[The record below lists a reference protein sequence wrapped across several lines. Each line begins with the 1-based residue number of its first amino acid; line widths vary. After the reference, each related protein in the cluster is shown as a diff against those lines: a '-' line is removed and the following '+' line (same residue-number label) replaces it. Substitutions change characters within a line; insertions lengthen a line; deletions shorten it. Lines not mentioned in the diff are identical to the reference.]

1 MTVTNATA
9 VARDRSHHVQR
20 QADARP
26 PRTSLRSA
34 VRSGLRGRFGI
45 WPLHELR
52 NKVLDWPGAI
62 RLRAFEDAEVRRL
75 ATATDARI
83 PPATVTTV
91 IPTYR
96 RPEALVAAVRSA
108 LAQDVAEH
116 TVIVV
121 DDGGG
126 LPELPADPRLVAVS
140 LRRNTGSVAVV
151 RNVGVRLARS
161 PHIAFLDDDNTWR
174 PDHLRVC
181 LAALGEGADVVYTAV
196 RRLRPDGTTLDVLST
211 PFDRVT
217 LREDSYVDT
226 NAIALRLDRGV
237 RFSRLPRPRGRYP
250 REDWEL
256 VWRLSRTRRV
266 VHVPEPTVAYAV
278 NPESY
283 YTSWQ
288 AHDTDAGGEPGPA

>member
-1 MTVTNATA
+1 MQ
-9 VARDRSHHVQR
+9 H
-20 QADARP
+20 QADARS
-26 PRTSLRSA
+26 PRASLRAA
-34 VRSGLRGRFGI
+34 VRGGLRARYGI

-52 NKVLDWPGAI
+52 NKALDWPGAI

-75 ATATDARI
+75 AAATDARI

-96 RPEALVAAVRSA
+96 RPEALLAAVRSA

-116 TVIVV
+116 TVVVV

-161 PHIAFLDDDNTWR
+161 PYVAFLDDDNTWR

-181 LAALGEGADVVYTAV
+181 LDALGTGADLVYTAV

-226 NAIALRLDRGV
+226 NAIVLRLDRGV

-256 VWRLSRTRRV
+256 VWRLSRSRRV

-278 NPESY
+278 NPDSY
-283 YTSWQ
+283 YTRWQ
-288 AHDTDAGGEPGPA
+288 AHDTEAGGEPSLA

>member
-1 MTVTNATA
+1 MP
-9 VARDRSHHVQR
+9 R
-20 QADARP
+20 QADARH
-26 PRTSLRSA
+26 PRASLLTA
-34 VRSGLRGRFGI
+34 VRSGLRRRYGI

-52 NKVLDWPGAI
+52 NKALDWPAAI

-75 ATATDARI
+75 SAATDALV
-83 PPATVTTV
+83 PPATVTTI

-121 DDGGG
+121 DDGAG
-126 LPELPADPRLVAVS
+126 LPDLPDDPRLVAVS
-140 LRRNTGSVAVV
+140 LRRNTGSVATV
-151 RNVGVRLARS
+151 RNVGLRLARS
-161 PHIAFLDDDNTWR
+161 PYVAFLDDDNTWR
-174 PDHLRVC
+174 PDHLSVC
-181 LAALGEGADVVYTAV
+181 LAALDRADLVYTAV

-217 LREDSYVDT
+217 LRDDCYVDT
-226 NAIALRLDRGV
+226 NALALRLDDRV

-256 VWRLSRTRRV
+256 VWRLSRSRRV
-266 VHVPEPTVAYAV
+266 AHVPEPTVAYAV

-288 AHDTDAGGEPGPA
+288 PHDTAAGEDPGVT

>member
-1 MTVTNATA
+1 M
-9 VARDRSHHVQR
+9 DI
-20 QADARP
+20 QADAPP
-26 PRTSLRSA
+26 PRSSLRAS
-34 VRSGLRGRFGI
+34 VRRSLRARYGI
-45 WPLHELR
+45 WPLLELR
-52 NKVLDWPGAI
+52 NKALDWPGAI

-75 ATATDARI
+75 AAATDARI

-91 IPTYR
+91 VPTYR

-108 LAQDVAEH
+108 LAQDVPEH

-140 LRRNTGSVAVV
+140 LRRNTGSVAIV

-161 PHIAFLDDDNTWR
+161 PYVAFLDDDNTWR
-174 PDHLRVC
+174 ADHLRVC
-181 LAALGEGADVVYTAV
+181 LEALGTGAEVVYTAV

-211 PFDRVT
+211 PFDRAI

-226 NAIALRLDRGV
+226 NAIVLRLDRGV

-256 VWRLSRTRRV
+256 VWRLSRSRRV

-283 YTSWQ
+283 YTRWQ
-288 AHDTDAGGEPGPA
+288 PHDTAAGEEPSVA

>member
-1 MTVTNATA
+1 MP
-9 VARDRSHHVQR
+9 RQSDDR
-20 QADARP
+20 
-26 PRTSLRSA
+26 PRASLRA
-34 VRSGLRGRFGI
+34 TVRRELRRRYGI
-45 WPLHELR
+45 WPLLEVR
-52 NKVLDWPGAI
+52 NKLLDWPGAV
-62 RLRAFEDAEVRRL
+62 RLRAFENAEVRRL
-75 ATATDARI
+75 SAATDARI

-91 IPTYR
+91 LPTYR
-96 RPEALVAAVRSA
+96 RPEALVAAVSSA

-116 TVIVV
+116 TVVVV

-126 LPELPADPRLVAVS
+126 LPDLPDDPRLVAVS
-140 LRRNTGSVAVV
+140 LRRNTGSVAIV

-161 PHIAFLDDDNTWR
+161 PYVAFLDDDNTWR

-181 LAALGEGADVVYTAV
+181 LAALTDGADLVYTAV

-211 PFDRVT
+211 PFDRTT

-226 NAIALRLDRGV
+226 NAIALRLDRDA
-237 RFSRLPRPRGRYP
+237 RFSRLPRPRGRFP

-256 VWRLSRTRRV
+256 VWRLSRSRRV

-283 YTSWQ
+283 YTRWQ
-288 AHDTDAGGEPGPA
+288 PHDTAAGGEANRP

>member
-1 MTVTNATA
+1 MGRQSDARA
-9 VARDRSHHVQR
+9 PRRSLGSAIRRRLRDRYGV
-20 QADARP
+20 
-26 PRTSLRSA
+26 
-34 VRSGLRGRFGI
+34 

-52 NKVLDWPGAI
+52 NKALEWPGAV
-62 RLRAFEDAEVRRL
+62 RLRAFEGAEVRRL
-75 ATATDARI
+75 AAATHARI

-96 RPEALVAAVRSA
+96 RPQALVAAVRSA

-121 DDGGG
+121 DDGAG

-151 RNVGVRLARS
+151 RNVGLRLACS
-161 PHIAFLDDDNTWR
+161 PYVAFLDDDNTWR
-174 PDHLRVC
+174 PDHLRTA
-181 LAALGEGADVVYTAV
+181 LAALDDGADLIYTAV

-211 PFDRVT
+211 PFDRRT
-217 LREDSYVDT
+217 LREDCYVDT
-226 NAIALRLDRGV
+226 NAIVTRLDRDV
-237 RFSRLPRPRGRYP
+237 RFSRLPRPRGQFP

-256 VWRLSRTRRV
+256 VWRLSRSRRV

-278 NPESY
+278 NPASY
-283 YTSWQ
+283 YTRWQ
-288 AHDTDAGGEPGPA
+288 PDDTAAGEEQSRA

>member
-1 MTVTNATA
+1 MPRQPEDRR
-9 VARDRSHHVQR
+9 AR
-20 QADARP
+20 A
-26 PRTSLRSA
+26 SLRAA
-34 VRSGLRGRFGI
+34 VRARLRARYGI
-45 WPLHELR
+45 WPLHEVR
-52 NKVLDWPGAI
+52 TKAVGWPGSL

-75 ATATDARI
+75 STATDARI

-91 IPTYR
+91 VPTFR
-96 RPEALVAAVRSA
+96 RPEALLAAVRSA

-140 LRRNTGSVAVV
+140 LRRNTGSVAIV

-161 PHIAFLDDDNTWR
+161 PYVAFLDDDNTWR
-174 PDHLRVC
+174 PDHLRIA
-181 LAALGEGADVVYTAV
+181 LAALADGADLVYTAV

-211 PFDRVT
+211 PFDRAT

-226 NAIALRLDRGV
+226 NAIVLRLGTDV

-256 VWRLSRTRRV
+256 VWRLSRSRRV

-283 YTSWQ
+283 YTRWQ
-288 AHDTDAGGEPGPA
+288 AQDTAGAEQSPA

>member
-1 MTVTNATA
+1 M
-9 VARDRSHHVQR
+9 QR

-26 PRTSLRSA
+26 PRASLRSV
-34 VRSGLRGRFGI
+34 VRGGLRGRYGI

-62 RLRAFEDAEVRRL
+62 RLRAFEGAEVRRL
-75 ATATDARI
+75 AAATDARI

-96 RPEALVAAVRSA
+96 RPEALAAAVRSA
-108 LAQDVAEH
+108 LAQDVPEH

-161 PHIAFLDDDNTWR
+161 PYVAFLDDDNTWR
-174 PDHLRVC
+174 PDHLSVC
-181 LAALGEGADVVYTAV
+181 LAALGTGADVVYTAV

-217 LREDSYVDT
+217 LREDCYVDT
-226 NAIALRLDRGV
+226 NALALRLDRGV
-237 RFSRLPRPRGRYP
+237 RFSRLPRPRGRFP

-256 VWRLSRTRRV
+256 VWRLSRSRRV

-283 YTSWQ
+283 YTRWQ
-288 AHDTDAGGEPGPA
+288 AHDTDAGGEQSLA